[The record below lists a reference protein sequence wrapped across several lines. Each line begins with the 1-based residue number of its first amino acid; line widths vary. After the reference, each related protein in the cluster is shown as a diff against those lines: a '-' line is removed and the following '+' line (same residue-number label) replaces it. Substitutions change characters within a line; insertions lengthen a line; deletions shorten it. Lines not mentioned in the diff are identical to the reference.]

1 MLRLFVSLGLVFFAA
16 FNTSAGPAADADH
29 FYVTRDD
36 FEPDKCASIWL
47 IKRFIDPQAV
57 FVIRPAGAPLK
68 PGIPFDVPE
77 AELRRY
83 HNRSTFEHIL
93 YIHALKDPK
102 LEYIGKL
109 IHDIE
114 INTWQEKAWPQTLDL
129 QQTLVALINGAAH
142 AEDIV
147 QQSLV
152 YFDALYAKLD

>member
-83 HNRSTFEHIL
+83 HNRCRRKFNRCGRPLRHYSGFSRRQFQLQHRL
-93 YIHALKDPK
+93 YRCRTERYSRRSQRCSRRQVKRIR
-102 LEYIGKL
+102 
-109 IHDIE
+109 
-114 INTWQEKAWPQTLDL
+114 L
-129 QQTLVALINGAAH
+129 QVDTH
-142 AEDIV
+142 
-147 QQSLV
+147 
-152 YFDALYAKLD
+152 